1 MSVTLDAL
9 QKVPFLADVSRKDLD
24 GLAQTMTDRD
34 AAAGKEVVSQGKGG
48 VAFFLILEG
57 KATVVVD
64 GEERRTLGPG
74 DHFGEIALIVPD
86 IPRTSTVRAETDLRL
101 AALTTWN
108 FKPFVLQNPQVAWS
122 LLETLAKRFAATPH
136 A

>member
-9 QKVPFLADVSRKDLD
+9 QQVPFLSHVSRKELD
-24 GLAQTMTDRD
+24 KLSQTMAEREVP
-34 AAAGKEVVSQGKGG
+34 AGKDVVTQGSGG

-57 KATVVVD
+57 QATVIVD
-64 GEERRTLGPG
+64 GEDRRQLGPQ

-86 IPRTSTVRAETDLRL
+86 IPRTSTVRADTDMRL
-101 AALTTWN
+101 AALTQWN
-108 FKPFVLQNPQVAWS
+108 FKPFVMKNPDVAWA
-122 LLETLAKRFAATPH
+122 LLETLAQRFASTPR

>member
-9 QKVPFLADVSRKDLD
+9 QKVPFLAHVPRKDLD
-24 GLAQTMTDRD
+24 GLAQTMAER
-34 AAAGKEVVSQGKGG
+34 EVSPGREIVTQGKGG

-57 KATVVVD
+57 QASVIVD
-64 GEERRTLGPG
+64 GEERRTLGVG

-86 IPRTSTVRAETDLRL
+86 IPRTSTVRADSDMRL
-101 AALTTWN
+101 AALTAWN
-108 FKPFVLQNPQVAWS
+108 FKPFVMQNPDVAWA
-122 LLETLAKRFAATPH
+122 LLEELAKRFAATPR